1 MKTTIKTIALTLM
14 VACSSLAFA
23 GEKAEKS
30 EKVVSPELKVQIK
43 ATADS
48 KVIVIFDKLEGEEV
62 KVRIYD
68 NYGAL
73 IYSDK
78 KVEGAKYAKAFDLSA
93 YPAGNYAYTVSNDVY
108 SVKKT
113 IALK

>member
-23 GEKAEKS
+23 GEKA